1 MLRGPTG
8 FRQMKVPPI
17 APKEA
22 WVGWYEREYPAKM
35 SSLAQRAERDAK
47 VKAQQDAKLERLRK
61 RTANQKQGREKRR
74 RVGRPPV

>member
-1 MLRGPTG
+1 
-8 FRQMKVPPI
+8 
-17 APKEA
+17 
-22 WVGWYEREYPAKM
+22 M

-61 RTANQKQGREKRR
+61 RTANQKQGREERR